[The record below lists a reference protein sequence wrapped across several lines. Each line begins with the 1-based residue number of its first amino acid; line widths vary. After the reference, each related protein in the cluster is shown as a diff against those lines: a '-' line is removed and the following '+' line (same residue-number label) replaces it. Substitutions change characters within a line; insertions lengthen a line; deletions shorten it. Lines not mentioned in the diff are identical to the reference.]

1 METLNIL
8 VIDDSPVD
16 RMLMKKVV
24 EGSRMNLNV
33 IENTT
38 GKGYMDQIKA
48 NQIKCIV
55 LDLLLDD
62 INGVNILKDLKSH
75 DTTKNIPIIV
85 CSSVGESDTIKKTL
99 ALGAYDYFEK
109 PFTNN
114 DMQFGFRLKVNN
126 AVNMFVTTEKLT
138 YLGTHDP
145 MTNFLTRHVFEE
157 KLDALI
163 KDRKFPL
170 ALIMLDINGLKIIND
185 AFGHERGDTVL
196 RELSSIIANLK
207 MNIVGISRWG
217 SDEFIILIKNSTEKE
232 VRASVQEIRDE
243 IDLEKHFNFSVSFG
257 WVLHTTGPIKAKYLI
272 QKAENHLHSNK
283 ILEAGSVRSNMIET
297 MVQALH
303 QAEPREEMH
312 SQRVSVL
319 CEKIG
324 ENMGLS
330 EFELKKLRLAGL
342 MHDIGKIAIDKE
354 ILQKS
359 TELTG
364 LEWRE
369 IKKHPELGFKILS
382 TSTDTM
388 EIATAVYAH
397 HENWDGSGYP
407 KGLRE
412 ESIPIMA
419 RIIAVA
425 NAFDAMTSFTTY
437 KDPISAKAA
446 IKEIKECS
454 GSQFDPKVV
463 DAFLDFFDSDM
474 DHYTRD
480 IFFNTMARE

>member
-8 VIDDSPVD
+8 IIDDSSVD
-16 RMLMKKVV
+16 RMLMKKVI

-33 IENTT
+33 IENAT
-38 GKGYMDQIKA
+38 GKGYLEQIMEH
-48 NQIKCIV
+48 QIKCIV

-62 INGVNILKDLKSH
+62 VSGVTILQDLKSK
-75 DTTKNIPIIV
+75 DETKNIPVIV
-85 CSSVGESDTIKKTL
+85 CSSVGESATIKKTL

-109 PFTNN
+109 PFSDN
-114 DMQFGFRLKVNN
+114 DMQFGFRLKVSN
-126 AVNMFVTTEKLT
+126 AVGMFVTTEKLT

-145 MTNFLTRHVFEE
+145 MTKFLTRHVFEE
-157 KLDALI
+157 KLEAMI
-163 KDRKFPL
+163 KERKFPL
-170 ALIMLDINGLKIIND
+170 ALIMLDVNGLKIIND
-185 AFGHERGDTVL
+185 AYGHERGDTVL
-196 RELSSIIANLK
+196 RELSNIISNL
-207 MNIVGISRWG
+207 NIDIRATSRWG
-217 SDEFIILIKNSTEKE
+217 SDEFIIVLSKSNEKE
-232 VRASVQEIRDE
+232 IMTTVQEIRDE
-243 IDLEKHFNFSVSFG
+243 IDFEKHFNFSVCFG
-257 WVLHTTGPIKAKYLI
+257 WALHTSGYIKAKYLI

-297 MVQALH
+297 MVQTLH

-319 CEKIG
+319 CEKVG

-330 EFELKKLRLAGL
+330 EFELRRLRLAGL

-359 TELTG
+359 TKLTD

-388 EIATAVYAH
+388 EIANAVYAH
-397 HENWDGSGYP
+397 HERWDGLGYP

-412 ESIPIMA
+412 EAIPMMS

-425 NAFDAMTSFTTY
+425 DAFDAMTSFSTY
-437 KDPISAKAA
+437 KEPISAKAA
-446 IKEIKECS
+446 ISEIKECS
-454 GSQFDPKVV
+454 GSQFDPNVV
-463 DAFLDFFDSDM
+463 DAFLEFFNSDM
-474 DHYTRD
+474 DHYTRE
-480 IFFNTMARE
+480 IFFNTLV